1 MFDPSAFDDRHG
13 TLHGYCTYVEGEI
26 TSRWYRSRVE
36 RDLAVSEEACGYWAS
51 GRASAPPGL
60 QGRNPRDF
68 YLVDGL
74 CDPHLPATEATTP
87 LRGSWSAQPK
97 SWLPPRTSEVPGA
110 AGNGQFLELDAR
122 LPAKTLP
129 CSAGRSRMRFPTRIL
144 VGPGVAVCSLWKKM
158 SSAAGHRDV
167 DYRFCRVASPSGFLR
182 CLWRVS

>member
-1 MFDPSAFDDRHG
+1 MLRHPWTKVPRWGRPGYELGSWPDVVFALSAFDDRHG

-87 LRGSWSAQPK
+87 
-97 SWLPPRTSEVPGA
+97 
-110 AGNGQFLELDAR
+110 
-122 LPAKTLP
+122 
-129 CSAGRSRMRFPTRIL
+129 
-144 VGPGVAVCSLWKKM
+144 
-158 SSAAGHRDV
+158 
-167 DYRFCRVASPSGFLR
+167 
-182 CLWRVS
+182 